1 MPSKYQIISDLS
13 AQTSVAATSNT
24 RRYLDF
30 LRTAANNYKYTYDEQ
45 ILIHAQK
52 PEATACAEMAVW
64 NRLGRWVNRGTR
76 GIALISETTQPYKLR
91 YVFDISDTNS
101 YYNREISIWRM
112 RPALEPAVKEA
123 LTNAFGEPPEGAS
136 FSDAVV
142 ELSGTLVEDNLSDY
156 YSMLHGAKADSLL
169 EDLDDDNLNYRLRFL
184 VQNSVAFM
192 ILARCGMDTSE
203 YLEPDLFAWVI
214 DFNTP
219 DTAAVLGN
227 ATSDIAQM
235 FLREIERAVRAAER
249 EEKNP
254 IRTFASRTPPVYDAA
269 VRTDQERRRQ
279 NEPDVSPGGRV
290 PVARSDSSGESED
303 WSLWNAAAR
312 VPAPAPAPDLQRAH
326 DEREAELASG
336 RDRPD
341 SRRDAGA
348 SDEPDGAVR
357 GRDRDS
363 ESTEPDGVGRKDE
376 QHPEPSRGDDSER
389 SDLRLNDPPPL
400 EDSHHDFN
408 ARSEI
413 DYYYHDAEKQELIR
427 SSSALK
433 NHRTEIAT
441 FFDTHSDVEECGNF
455 VKGFYDEA
463 PVEMMLSN
471 DQLAGYHAYDDVL
484 HLWRGEYQNR
494 EREVHMRWSSVA
506 QTIYGMMLLQEWL
519 SPEEQPLPTTDEQI
533 SLIQEEAV
541 PTTEF
546 VLPQEAIDY
555 VLCRGSG
562 ISQGKLRIFAQFQKT
577 ESSAENVKFLKN
589 EYGTGGHSDAIPG
602 TGFWEDHDARGIKI
616 TERYSAQD
624 DGPERTVL
632 LKWPA
637 VEKRIRELIAAER
650 YLSDAEKAAYPAY
663 EAERDVRNERS
674 QIAEQFNSIIREY
687 KEFVEQLGEQDR
699 TADRY
704 YLVSASGA
712 FSEGKKKFYNRSP
725 DGDFALPLMRETLQT
740 IIAADTHLTER
751 CEVLLESLRS
761 ELAMA
766 LEPTEEE
773 LHPAPMVYAPAIG
786 DHFHIGTQVFELQGL
801 NAEEVMLSDIDYPL
815 FTKTYAC
822 GDFIRMVEENP
833 LNAHVLKESE
843 DTAPV
848 QTLPAE
854 DPLETAK
861 RRIQDYSD
869 REFDSAADFS
879 DLSNIDLAYN
889 HGEQ

>member
-1 MPSKYQIISDLS
+1 
-13 AQTSVAATSNT
+13 
-24 RRYLDF
+24 
-30 LRTAANNYKYTYDEQ
+30 
-45 ILIHAQK
+45 
-52 PEATACAEMAVW
+52 
-64 NRLGRWVNRGTR
+64 
-76 GIALISETTQPYKLR
+76 
-91 YVFDISDTNS
+91 
-101 YYNREISIWRM
+101 
-112 RPALEPAVKEA
+112 
-123 LTNAFGEPPEGAS
+123 
-136 FSDAVV
+136 
-142 ELSGTLVEDNLSDY
+142 
-156 YSMLHGAKADSLL
+156 MLFRS
-169 EDLDDDNLNYRLRFL
+169 
-184 VQNSVAFM
+184 
-192 ILARCGMDTSE
+192 
-203 YLEPDLFAWVI
+203 
-214 DFNTP
+214 
-219 DTAAVLGN
+219 
-227 ATSDIAQM
+227 
-235 FLREIERAVRAAER
+235 
-249 EEKNP
+249 
-254 IRTFASRTPPVYDAA
+254 TPPVYDVA
-269 VRTDQERRRQ
+269 VRIDQERRRE
-279 NEPDVSPGGRV
+279 NEPDVSSRGRV
-290 PVARSDSSGESED
+290 PDARSDSSGEPDD
-303 WSLWNAAAR
+303 WSFWNAAAR

-441 FFDTHSDVEECGNF
+441 FFDTHSDVEERGNF

-674 QIAEQFNSIIREY
+674 QIAEQFNTIIREY

-786 DHFHIGTQVFELQGL
+786 DHVHIGTQVFELQGL